1 MKIRGHRVE
10 LGEIEAA
17 LASLAG
23 VDQAVVVVCERD
35 QAGGVTQ
42 KGLRACVVPRSGAM
56 LHVAELRGDLVRRLP
71 EPMVPGEWLVLE
83 SLPLTENGKIDRGGL
98 ASAPVV
104 VSPAVAPPHRPEEA
118 AIPRT
123 LLELEIARIWQR
135 LFGRDHIP
143 LTADFFELGGHSL
156 MAAQLVVEL
165 EPLLGRRVP
174 IASLFRAP
182 TVESL
187 AELLSGEPW
196 VPAWQSLVPLQ
207 PKGSRRPL
215 FMIHGMGGDVFW
227 YQPLARLLAPDQP
240 VYGVRA
246 AARGGRHED
255 IGQDNETVE
264 AMAADYVREIRALQ
278 PEGPYRVGGSSLGGW
293 MAYAVA
299 AALRSQ
305 GQHVM
310 LLIFDTYPNCRVPRP
325 AVGLKLLLN
334 VLVQISHLG
343 IHFRRL
349 SALPVHQ
356 WLRYIAWRIGRR
368 VAPSMA
374 PAWRSGLEAVQDDPL
389 PSTVF
394 GDRYVRAVARY
405 SARSIEAR
413 LELFLER
420 APLVP
425 SLMAWAQTRFWRGLV
440 QGPMN
445 VHRQSCEH
453 LEMLSSD
460 GLPGLV
466 AIVND
471 VLADEHRPETTV
483 GGRS

>member
-1 MKIRGHRVE
+1 MLDVMDLRRD
-10 LGEIEAA
+10 
-17 LASLAG
+17 LA
-23 VDQAVVVVCERD
+23 
-35 QAGGVTQ
+35 
-42 KGLRACVVPRSGAM
+42 
-56 LHVAELRGDLVRRLP
+56 RRLP
-71 EPMVPGEWLVLE
+71 EPMMPGEWLVLE
-83 SLPLTENGKIDRGGL
+83 SLPLTENGKIDRGSL

-104 VSPAVAPPHRPEEA
+104 VRPAVDPPPVSEKA

-135 LFGRDHIP
+135 LFGRDQIP

-196 VPAWQSLVPLQ
+196 APAWQSLVPLQ
-207 PKGSRRPL
+207 PEGSRRPL
-215 FMIHGMGGDVFW
+215 FMIHGLGGDVFW

-240 VYGVRA
+240 VYGVQATGRRNDQDD
-246 AARGGRHED
+246 RGA
-255 IGQDNETVE
+255 DNETVE

-305 GQHVM
+305 GQPVM
-310 LLIFDTYPNCRVPRP
+310 LLIFDTYPNCRLPRP

-334 VLVQISHLG
+334 VLVQISDLG
-343 IHFRRL
+343 LHFRRI

-374 PAWRSGLEAVQDDPL
+374 PAWRSGLKAVQDDAL
-389 PSTVF
+389 PSTVS

-425 SLMAWAQTRFWRGLV
+425 SLIAWAQIRFWRGLV

-453 LEMLSSD
+453 LKILSSD
-460 GLPGLV
+460 NLPGLV
-466 AIVND
+466 AIVNE
-471 VLADEHRPETTV
+471 VLADEHRPEITV